1 MEFTSD
7 SVRLD
12 VQGAQ
17 RELPNDYVWI
27 FAGGIPPYDFL
38 KKLGIR
44 FGMHDLTLKASAE
57 AKQAALDKKQ
67 MVEADRA
74 GA

>member
-44 FGMHDLTLKASAE
+44 FGMHDLTLEASAE

-67 MVEADRA
+67 MVEANRA